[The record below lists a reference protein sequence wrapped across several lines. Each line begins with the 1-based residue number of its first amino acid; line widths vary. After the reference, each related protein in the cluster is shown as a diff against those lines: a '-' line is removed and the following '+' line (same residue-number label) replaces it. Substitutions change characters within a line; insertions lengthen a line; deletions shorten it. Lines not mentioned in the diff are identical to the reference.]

1 MLTNREKLIY
11 IAGSINKMVELGI
24 RDDGDVMGNL
34 RAGAL
39 TITSICDE
47 LGITLD
53 REIFIEIEGFDREID
68 VISGILSKEMT

>member
-39 TITSICDE
+39 TTISICDE